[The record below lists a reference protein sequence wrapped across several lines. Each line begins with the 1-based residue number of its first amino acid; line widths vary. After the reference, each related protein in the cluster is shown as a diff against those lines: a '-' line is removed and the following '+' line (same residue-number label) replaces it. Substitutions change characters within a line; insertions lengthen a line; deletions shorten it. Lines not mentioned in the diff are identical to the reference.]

1 MAVFF
6 CRFFVVVQQV
16 LLTDIPEYNNIF
28 VIRFWKGVAWVLFNS
43 YIFILVFFPLCLAGY
58 FSLNHLRKYNLAQFF
73 LLVISFWFY
82 GYFNP
87 AYLKIMFTSICLNY
101 AAAWMMEI
109 SSWKTLKKL
118 LLLTALAGNLG
129 LLFYYKY
136 VDFFLANV
144 NQLFGLDFAMRRIVL
159 PLGISFFTFQQISFV
174 VDAYHGEVTVVASGW
189 KACCGRFLQY
199 ASFVAY
205 FPQLVAGPIVT
216 HDELLPQFSDVTRK
230 RFNWENFAAG
240 LYIFALGLGK
250 KVLIADLFGEA
261 VNWGYGNLAQID
273 TTNALLV
280 LVGYYFQVYFDF
292 SGYCDMAIGLA
303 RMMNIHLP
311 VNFDSPYKAAT
322 ITEFWH
328 RWHKTLTRFFTKYI
342 YIPLGG
348 NRRGVLCTCRNIMIV
363 YFVSGLWHGA
373 DWSFVVWGVLHGVFC
388 VVNRLLK
395 DTIQRLP
402 RWFNWLCTFAFLNFT
417 WLFFRADNMTAA
429 FEMIR
434 NVVSM
439 EFGPINDAL
448 LSVFNITEVVL
459 PVQWVLNLSLTAACP
474 WLMPVLIYSGALLCV
489 LFAPNAYER
498 MERFDA
504 SFLSGAVTLVL
515 LVWCIFSLSGVSTF
529 LYFNF

>member
-1 MAVFF
+1 M
-6 CRFFVVVQQV
+6 
-16 LLTDIPEYNNIF
+16 
-28 VIRFWKGVAWVLFNS
+28 LFNS

-58 FSLNHLRKYNLAQFF
+58 FSLNHFRKYNLAQFF
-73 LLVISFWFY
+73 LLLMSFWFY

-101 AAAWMMEI
+101 AAAWLMEI
-109 SSWKTLKKL
+109 SKREAWKKV
-118 LLLTALAGNLG
+118 LLLTSLAGNIG

-136 VDFFLANV
+136 FDFFLANM
-144 NQLFGLDFAMRRIVL
+144 NQLLGLDFAMRHIVL

-174 VDAYHGEVTVVASGW
+174 VDAYHGEVTVAATGW
-189 KACCGRFLQY
+189 KDISGRFLQY
-199 ASFVAY
+199 ASFVAF

-216 HDELLPQFSDVTRK
+216 HDELLPQFSDLSKK
-230 RFNWENFAAG
+230 RFHWENFAAG
-240 LYIFALGLGK
+240 FYIFALGLGK

-261 VNWGYGNLAQID
+261 VNWGYGNLAQLD

-280 LVGYYFQVYFDF
+280 LLSYYFQVYFDF

-303 RMMNIHLP
+303 GMLNIQLP

-348 NRRGVLCTCRNIMIV
+348 NRKGLLCTCRNIMVV

-373 DWSFVVWGVLHGVFC
+373 DWSFVVWGLLHGLFSVMT
-388 VVNRLLK
+388 RLLNK
-395 DTIQRLP
+395 PISGLP
-402 RWFNWLCTFAFLNFT
+402 RWFNWLITFAFLNVT
-417 WLFFRADNMTAA
+417 WLFFRADNMTEAM
-429 FEMIR
+429 EMLRI
-434 NVVSM
+434 VCSGT
-439 EFGPINDAL
+439 FGPMHEAL
-448 LSVFNITEVVL
+448 LEVFNIVEVVL
-459 PVQWVLNLSLTAACP
+459 PVQWILNVSLTAVCP
-474 WLMPVLIYSGALLCV
+474 WLMPVLLYAGTMLCV
-489 LFAPNAYER
+489 LFAPNAHER
-498 MERFDA
+498 MERFA
-504 SFLSGAVTLVL
+504 PSFGTMAVTVIL